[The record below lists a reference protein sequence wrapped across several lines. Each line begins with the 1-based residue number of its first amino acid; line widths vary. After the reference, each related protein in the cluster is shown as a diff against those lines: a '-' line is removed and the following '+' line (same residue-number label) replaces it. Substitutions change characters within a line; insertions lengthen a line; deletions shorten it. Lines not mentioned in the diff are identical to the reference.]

1 MTTEQT
7 EGRITTQELLF
18 TLQEAE
24 EVDPLLDRL
33 SPQMEAPTFP
43 QQLFQYMEERG
54 LTVTRLSEL
63 AMLSRSFMYQLC
75 SGDRAPGRDIVLRL
89 ALVLELSVDE
99 TQRLL
104 RTAQKGALY
113 PRVRRDAVLI
123 FCLNR
128 SRGLC
133 GTLER
138 LHGQRPP
145 VVHGDVRLESVIRT
159 PAGECVL
166 TSLGA
171 ARQGDPRSDVY
182 ALGAVLHELA
192 SGEARLEEGTVPS
205 ALRAVVDGCVRP
217 SLEERYAGAGE
228 VERALTRAGRPWGR
242 FFPRGGRPCK

>member
-63 AMLSRSFMYQLC
+63 AMLSRSFTYQLC

-113 PRVRRDAVLI
+113 PHVRRDAVLI

-133 GTLER
+133 EADEL
-138 LHGQRPP
+138 
-145 VVHGDVRLESVIRT
+145 
-159 PAGECVL
+159 L
-166 TSLGA
+166 TS
-171 ARQGDPRSDVY
+171 
-182 ALGAVLHELA
+182 H
-192 SGEARLEEGTVPS
+192 GE
-205 ALRAVVDGCVRP
+205 P
-217 SLEERYAGAGE
+217 SL
-228 VERALTRAGRPWGR
+228 L
-242 FFPRGGRPCK
+242 